1 MSFTVEYDIAA
12 ILEIKEP
19 ERMLRVMQE
28 EFEQRVDQRRFFR
41 ITGTPACL
49 AEVSADLEEGRL
61 RELLENPPNPHG
73 RWAGWDVRPLPPLK
87 RNALGFENERIDFHH
102 MKFVKNG
109 HLEFW
114 TEVDYAFCWRQ
125 DAAEMKLHPRL
136 YPYAVVEH
144 PVSFARLYRS
154 LAELLSLDCDVV
166 LQLQFV
172 NIRGAILL
180 PYRPESIGFNYPL
193 EPVRPLERNR
203 LVFQPKK
210 FAKDF
215 DPDPTALELIKDL
228 YYEFGYGRDHI
239 PFFDETGHCEL

>member
-1 MSFTVEYDIAA
+1 VEYDIAT

-19 ERMLRVMQE
+19 EQMLKVMQE
-28 EFEQRVDQRRFFR
+28 EFEQRIGQRRFFR

-49 AEVSADLEEGRL
+49 ASVSADLEEPRL
-61 RELLENPPNPHG
+61 RELLEKPPNPHG

-102 MKFVKNG
+102 MKLVKNG

-114 TEVDYAFCWRQ
+114 TEVDRSFCWQQ

-144 PVSFARLYRS
+144 PVSFVRLYHF
-154 LAELLSLDCDVV
+154 LAEFLGFDCDVI

-172 NIRGAILL
+172 NIKGAILF
-180 PYRPESIGFNYPL
+180 PHRPGTTRFDFPL
-193 EPVRPLERNR
+193 EPVKSLERNR

-215 DPDPTALELIKDL
+215 DPDPAALELIKDL
-228 YYEFGYGRDHI
+228 YYEFDYGREHI
-239 PFFDETGHCEL
+239 PFFDESGHCEL

>member
-1 MSFTVEYDIAA
+1 VRFAVEYDIAT

-19 ERMLRVMQE
+19 EQMLKVMQE
-28 EFEQRVDQRRFFR
+28 EFEQRIGQRRFFR

-49 AEVSADLEEGRL
+49 ARVSADLDDSRL
-61 RELLENPPNPHG
+61 RGRLENPPNPHG
-73 RWAGWDVRPLPPLK
+73 RWAAWDVRPLPPLN
-87 RNALGFENERIDFHH
+87 RNALGFENERADIHH

-114 TEVDYAFCWRQ
+114 TEVDSLFCWRQ
-125 DAAEMKLHPRL
+125 NVEEMEVHPRL

-144 PVSFARLYRS
+144 PVSFVRLYRS
-154 LAELLSLDCDVV
+154 LADFLGFDCDVI

-172 NIRGAILL
+172 NIKGAILF
-180 PYRPESIGFNYPL
+180 PHRPGTTRFDFPV
-193 EPVRPLERNR
+193 EPVTPLERNR

-215 DPDPTALELIKDL
+215 DSDPTALDLIKDL
-228 YYEFGYGRDHI
+228 YYEFGYGREHI
-239 PFFDETGHCEL
+239 PFFNETGHCEL